1 MPLHWLVVV
10 PVMCHVREPPFVRG
24 IPDVFFFPPELRGDL
39 GRWSN
44 FATALKQTGKSTST
58 VLWRDTVHLQMFQI
72 VKKA

>member
-1 MPLHWLVVV
+1 MALHWLVVV

-24 IPDVFFFPPELRGDL
+24 IPDVFFSSELRGDL

-58 VLWRDTVHLQMFQI
+58 VLWRDKVHLQIFQI